1 MICPQCG
8 SENLPLAR
16 FCANCG
22 SQLVALQDP
31 SAAPL
36 LGPQVEGLPPRDL
49 GGLVSE
55 TFRMY
60 RRSFWPFLLIAFVPQ
75 IPSFIAMQAF
85 GLGSFVF
92 ALLSVFLLI
101 LAGGAAFHAVAQ
113 QCLGRQIDLGEC
125 FERAWRRVLP
135 LIVAFIILAL
145 ALLISAVLMIIII
158 GIPLFFYLLV
168 SLYFY
173 VQPIMLEGKDAINA
187 LERSRQLV
195 RGSWWRIFGIGIV
208 FVLIAIGLSIAAS
221 IPGLI
226 ISVFSPL
233 VGSIYSTAVQA
244 LILPIIY
251 IGAALVYF
259 DLRVR
264 KEGYTLEA
272 MASEMER

>member
-1 MICPQCG
+1 M
-8 SENLPLAR
+8 AR

-22 SQLVALQDP
+22 SQLVAPLEP

-49 GGLVSE
+49 GDLVSE
-55 TFRMY
+55 TFRLY
-60 RRSFWPFLLIAFVPQ
+60 RRSFWPFVLIALVPQ
-75 IPSFIAMQAF
+75 IPSFIAMQAS

-113 QCLGRQIDLGEC
+113 HCLGHQIDLGEC
-125 FERAWRRVLP
+125 FERAWRRALP

-145 ALLISAVLMIIII
+145 ALLVSVVLMIIVI

-173 VQPIMLEGKDAINA
+173 VQSIMLEGKDAINA

-226 ISVFSPL
+226 ISVVSPL

-244 LILPIIY
+244 LLLPIIY